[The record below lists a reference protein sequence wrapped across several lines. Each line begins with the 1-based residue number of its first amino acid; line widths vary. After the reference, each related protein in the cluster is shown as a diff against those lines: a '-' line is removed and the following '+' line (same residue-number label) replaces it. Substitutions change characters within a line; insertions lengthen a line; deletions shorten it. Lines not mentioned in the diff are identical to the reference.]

1 MGLSARKNSVNFN
14 KSINE
19 NRNNFVIYCEELR
32 SEFHSYDEH
41 LNPND
46 LELLVEAFKQGD
58 PDMDKTI
65 PFDRL
70 MSLMQDAQLTSVP
83 AYEIRHFLQK
93 TKNEPKISVLTT
105 RDLYDIF
112 VEVRRHEAEKANIR
126 GGNQSTLSRQRD
138 SKIVRKV
145 NEDKGKVDAY
155 YSIDEVRGFARWI
168 NKQLQAHK
176 MASHMIPIDLENP
189 DNFFEAMTDGI
200 VLCLML
206 QKVSDNLI
214 DSRAI
219 NVPKNLPNPDMS
231 VFKKIENLNLAIN
244 TATGI
249 GCNTVNQKP
258 TFIMEKNETIVL
270 GLVWQIIRAGLL
282 IKISLNDNP
291 NLMRLA
297 YDDETR
303 EDLMK
308 LSHEEL
314 LLRWVNYHLDNNEN
328 YDGEPIKN
336 FSKDIKDSVAYQY
349 LMEEI
354 QPKNTGLV
362 ADPSNPDL
370 LERAEQTLQMA
381 DRLNCREFVG
391 PEEIVKGHPKL
402 NLAFVANLFNTH
414 PNLEPL
420 DQDESDAIVETREEK
435 TYRNWM
441 NSLGVK
447 PQINYLYSDL
457 THGVPLLEIE
467 DKIQP
472 GIVNWK
478 RVNKAPYKL
487 IFKKIENCT
496 MAVDLAPQLNCKIVG
511 IRGNDIFEG
520 SRILTLGLVWQLMRA
535 YTISLLT
542 QLSQDKQ
549 ITDKDI
555 VAWYNEKTGSSIR
568 TFQDSS
574 LSDSVGFYKILKS
587 LKPDLEM
594 SEIKSASSQE
604 EKFQNAMYLI
614 NVARKMGAVV
624 YTLPEDIVECQP
636 KMILCLVVTLMV
648 LEKQLEQE

>member
-1 MGLSARKNSVNFN
+1 MGLSARKNSVNFKN
-14 KSINE
+14 SISE
-19 NRNNFVIYCEELR
+19 NRNNFVIYCQELR
-32 SEFHSYDEH
+32 AEFNSYDEN
-41 LNPND
+41 LSPND

-70 MSLMQDAQLTSVP
+70 MSLMQDAQLTAVP
-83 AYEIRHFLQK
+83 VYEIRHFLQAK
-93 TKNEPKISVLTT
+93 KETPKITIITT

-112 VEVRRHEAEKANIR
+112 VEVKRQEAEKADAR
-126 GGNQSTLSRQRD
+126 GGNQSTLSRQRE
-138 SKIVRKV
+138 SKVVRKV
-145 NEDKGKVDAY
+145 NEQQDNKVEHY
-155 YSIDEVRGFARWI
+155 YSLEEVRGFARWI

-176 MASHMIPIDLENP
+176 MAKHMIPINLENP

-206 QKVSDNLI
+206 QKVSENLI

-219 NVPKNLPNPDMS
+219 NCPKDYNKPEIS

-249 GCNTVNQKP
+249 GCNTINQKP

-297 YDDETR
+297 YEGETR

-308 LSHEEL
+308 LSQEEL

-349 LMEEI
+349 LLEEI

-362 ADPSNPDL
+362 ADPTNADL
-370 LERAEQTLQMA
+370 LQRAEETLQMA

-414 PNLEPL
+414 PKLEPL
-420 DQDESDAIVETREEK
+420 EEDESDAIVETREEK

-478 RVNKAPYKL
+478 RVNKPPYKL
-487 IFKKIENCT
+487 VFKKKT
-496 MAVDLAPQLNCKIVG
+496 FTVTAK
-511 IRGNDIFEG
+511 
-520 SRILTLGLVWQLMRA
+520 LGLNSVE
-535 YTISLLT
+535 SSN
-542 QLSQDKQ
+542 LSK
-549 ITDKDI
+549 
-555 VAWYNEKTGSSIR
+555 
-568 TFQDSS
+568 
-574 LSDSVGFYKILKS
+574 
-587 LKPDLEM
+587 
-594 SEIKSASSQE
+594 
-604 EKFQNAMYLI
+604 
-614 NVARKMGAVV
+614 
-624 YTLPEDIVECQP
+624 
-636 KMILCLVVTLMV
+636 
-648 LEKQLEQE
+648 